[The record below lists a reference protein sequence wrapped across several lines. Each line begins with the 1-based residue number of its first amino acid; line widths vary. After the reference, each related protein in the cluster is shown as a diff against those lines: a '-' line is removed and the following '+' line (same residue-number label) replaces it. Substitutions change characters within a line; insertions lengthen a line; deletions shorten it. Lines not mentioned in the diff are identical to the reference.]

1 MLSYAD
7 SVIKRAV
14 LLGSS
19 VLQVVCEDGGEI
31 NYGLFR
37 FGVLACGRRVGLVLV
52 GTLEFRGFPSLG
64 FYLLFPVSGIQ
75 GFALDVS

>member
-31 NYGLFR
+31 NYGFFR
-37 FGVLACGRRVGLVLV
+37 FGVLACKVSPLWR
-52 GTLEFRGFPSLG
+52 FFSLFFSMQG
-64 FYLLFPVSGIQ
+64 VYLFLSAASARQTG
-75 GFALDVS
+75 

>member
-7 SVIKRAV
+7 SVVKRAF

-37 FGVLACGRRVGLVLV
+37 FGVLACGQRVDFVLL
-52 GTLEFRGFPSLG
+52 GTLKFRGFPSLG
-64 FYLLFPVSGIQ
+64 FSLFFLVSGIQ
-75 GFALDVS
+75 GFAFMAT